1 MLLRW
6 VPLWAGTAVVGAVVA
21 GAVVAGAAGGE
32 VVVAAVAGGAAIGL
46 PLLLGG
52 LAARGHDEAAG
63 RTFRGAAG
71 LQAVAVVAA
80 LVFAPAI
87 VATHLRAHG
96 AWPLRLVG
104 ADDELIA
111 PASDAATVVAALIHA
126 DSAAPTEA
134 APPTTTA
141 AAPATAPVPTTPKA
155 VFAARADGVVVVQVR
170 QPAPEPIGSLMGLK
184 EVEGHGSGFVVEG
197 GLIVTNHHVAGD
209 ASSIRVRLKDGR
221 TFDRVRIV
229 VADPQNDL
237 CVLAVDGELQVPA
250 VPLAEAAPAVGDHVN
265 VIGSPLGLDHTLT
278 TGLVSALR
286 DQSTTKMV
294 QIDAVVAPGSSGGP
308 VFSATGE
315 VIGVATAMQGQ
326 GLNMAVAVE
335 HVRAALAA
343 PRTDKA
349 LTAWT
354 PGFEFKAIDTEGGA
368 LLPTARSNLL
378 GVLPHLVESV
388 EGCVAGRPAGVL
400 TAQVSGQGVEVV
412 AANDAVSACVRE
424 HTVMFRMLPMML
436 LKDSGGVTKVT
447 ARYEAGD
454 GRVTVLELAP
464 TPSK

>member
-6 VPLWAGTAVVGAVVA
+6 VPLWLGTGVVGAVVA
-21 GAVVAGAAGGE
+21 GAVFAQATGADAGVAAGVGAAA
-32 VVVAAVAGGAAIGL
+32 VVV

-52 LAARGHDEAAG
+52 LAARGHHEAVG
-63 RTFRGAAG
+63 RTFRSAAG
-71 LQAVAVVAA
+71 LQSVAVVAA
-80 LVFAPAI
+80 LVFAPGPMAAGI
-87 VATHLRAHG
+87 RARG
-96 AWPLRLVG
+96 AWPLQLAG
-104 ADDELIA
+104 ADDALVTQA
-111 PASDAATVVAALIHA
+111 NDAAGTIAALIHA
-126 DSAAPTEA
+126 DSAAP
-134 APPTTTA
+134 PPKPTTTPA
-141 AAPATAPVPTTPKA
+141 TAAPAPKPTTPKE
-155 VFAARADGVVVVQVR
+155 VFAARADSVVIVHVR
-170 QPAPEPIGSLMGLK
+170 QPAPEPIGSLLGLK
-184 EVEGHGSGFVVEG
+184 EVEGHGSGFVVDG

-221 TFDRVRIV
+221 TFDKVRVL

-237 CVLAVDGELQVPA
+237 CVLAVDGELKVPP
-250 VPLAEAAPAVGDHVN
+250 VPLAATSPAVGENVN

-308 VFSATGE
+308 VFSSTGD

-343 PRTDKA
+343 PRTEKLLA
-349 LTAWT
+349 AWV

-368 LLPTARSNLL
+368 LLPTARANLL
-378 GVLPHLVESV
+378 GVLPHLVESL
-388 EGCVAGRPAGVL
+388 EGCVTGRPAGLL
-400 TAQVSGQGVEVV
+400 TARVSGKGVEVV
-412 AANDAVSACVRE
+412 AANDAVGACVRE
-424 HTVMFRMLPMML
+424 HTAMFRMVPMML
-436 LKDSGGVTKVT
+436 MQDSGGVTKVT
-447 ARYEAGD
+447 ARYEASD

-464 TPSK
+464 GAPGR

>member
-6 VPLWAGTAVVGAVVA
+6 VPLWLGTAAVGAVVA
-21 GAVVAGAAGGE
+21 GAVVAGLAGGDARIAAGVGA
-32 VVVAAVAGGAAIGL
+32 AAVAL

-52 LAARGHDEAAG
+52 LAARGHHEAVG
-63 RTFRGAAG
+63 RAFRSAAG
-71 LQAVAVVAA
+71 LQTVAVVAA

-87 VATHLRAHG
+87 VAAGVRDHG
-96 AWPLRLVG
+96 VWPLRLAG
-104 ADDELIA
+104 ANGDAVIA
-111 PASDAATVVAALIHA
+111 PANDAATVVAAFIHA
-126 DSAAPTEA
+126 DSAAP
-134 APPTTTA
+134 PTTTVA
-141 AAPATAPVPTTPKA
+141 ATTPTAPTPTTPKE
-155 VFAARADGVVVVQVR
+155 VFAARADSVVVVHVR
-170 QPAPEPIGSLMGLK
+170 QAAPEPIGSLLGLK
-184 EVEGHGSGFVVEG
+184 EVEGHGSGFVVDG

-221 TFDRVRIV
+221 TFDTVRIV
-229 VADPQNDL
+229 LADPQNDL
-237 CVLAVDGELQVPA
+237 CVLAVDGELKVPP
-250 VPLAEAAPAVGDHVN
+250 VPLAKASPAVGDHVN

-335 HVRAALAA
+335 HVKAALSA
-343 PRTDKA
+343 PRTEKA
-349 LTAWT
+349 MAAWT

-378 GVLPHLVESV
+378 GVLPHLVESL
-388 EGCVAGRPAGVL
+388 EGCVTGRPAGVL
-400 TAQVSGQGVEVV
+400 TAQVSGMGVEVV
-412 AANDAVSACVRE
+412 AANDAVSACVGE
-424 HTVMFRMLPMML
+424 HTTMFRMLPMML
-436 LKDSGGVTKVT
+436 LQDSGGVTKVT
-447 ARYEAGD
+447 ARYEASD